1 MNLHL
6 EQGREE
12 DKHKNG
18 TPMNKFRDMRRKRQ
32 QLSDEES
39 IGILQRATSGTLA
52 LLGDNGYPYAVL
64 MYQGI
69 AKVVKTDKERET
81 FLQLAKE
88 EGHHASV
95 FHAYTK
101 EGLKP
106 KKTMARIMSI
116 LYYLLG
122 KKRLYKL
129 IADGEY
135 KAAVGYEHLIA
146 DFPEVESVKND
157 EKRHGD
163 MVSGLLE

>member
-1 MNLHL
+1 MTQ
-6 EQGREE
+6 EQHKALDPMVASHREE
-12 DKHKNG
+12 LLSS
-18 TPMNKFRDMRRKRQ
+18 Q
-32 QLSDEES
+32 QGELD
-39 IGILQRATSGTLA
+39 
-52 LLGDNGYPYAVL
+52 AVL
-64 MYQGI
+64 MYQRL

-81 FLQLAKE
+81 FFQLAKE
-88 EGHHASV
+88 EGRHASV

-101 EGLKP
+101 EVLKP
-106 KKTMARIMSI
+106 KKTMARIMPI

>member
-1 MNLHL
+1 MTQ
-6 EQGREE
+6 EQYKELLRS
-12 DKHKNG
+12 
-18 TPMNKFRDMRRKRQ
+18 Q
-32 QLSDEES
+32 QGELD
-39 IGILQRATSGTLA
+39 
-52 LLGDNGYPYAVL
+52 AVL
-64 MYQGI
+64 MYQSL

-88 EGHHASV
+88 EGRHASV

-106 KKTMARIMSI
+106 KKAMARIMPI
-116 LYYLLG
+116 LYYLLR

-146 DFPEVESVKND
+146 DFPDVESVKND